1 MSYENFGGDEWEGVI
16 TGVEV
21 KPLREHIEDSAR
33 LAKWGKYDEEARK
46 KAEERGGTYVS
57 AADADHVILYVKPDA
72 GSDYVKDF
80 IVGRN
85 PTSRSAFQRSNVKN
99 IVLANKLPL
108 NTGEWV
114 GLKVR
119 LRSNSEGF
127 PELVK

>member
-33 LAKWGKYDEEARK
+33 LAKWSKYDEEATK
-46 KAEERGGTYVS
+46 KNPEYVK
-57 AADADHVILYVKPDA
+57 AADADHMILYVKPDA

-85 PTSRSAFQRSNVKN
+85 PVTRSAYQRSNVKLL
-99 IVLANKLPL
+99 ILANKLPL
-108 NTGEWV
+108 HSEEWV